1 MFSRE
6 NNTYRLVQALGVIP
20 FALLIFFAFLFSSKC
35 EYGCSVVTDSDDYEI
50 CFLSSQAIP
59 NLASFQKTNTFAAS
73 AQFAGD
79 HNFGSGSLIP
89 NLNEAQNHFLRI
101 FNLLRAKK
109 LSAVVHQ
116 VNRYY
121 IFALNRMRN

>member
-1 MFSRE
+1 MSLRE
-6 NNTYRLVQALGVIP
+6 NNTYRLVHALGVIS
-20 FALLIFFAFLFSSKC
+20 FALLIFVAFLFSSKC
-35 EYGCSVVTDSDDYEI
+35 EYGCSVVADSGDYEV
-50 CFLSSQAIP
+50 CFLSSQAMP
-59 NLASFQKTNTFAAS
+59 GLASFQKTNTFTAS
-73 AQFAGD
+73 AQSAGD
-79 HNFGSGSLIP
+79 HNFGSGSLSL
-89 NLNEAQNHFLRI
+89 NLNEVQNHFSRI